1 MCIAILLCFCGK
13 LFIKLTKPL
22 TNCFRQLIIQ
32 YPQMSSDIQLLFVFC
47 FFLSCVSFLII
58 LATYCWYNFIKLSLL
73 FLLNTDREAMSSSMH
88 YPSTP
93 WMQNH
98 SIYLLSNFH
107 HMFAIPWLQNRFYT
121 SYNEYGLFMA
131 YLHGR
136 CRVKQTS
143 NHKK

>member
-1 MCIAILLCFCGK
+1 MYIKAWNAGKILLPMVGKDILLHIFFSLLLQAYFFLYTYDLNIKHIFLNPIIHSNINSMCIAILLCFCDK

-73 FLLNTDREAMSSSMH
+73 FL
-88 YPSTP
+88 
-93 WMQNH
+93 
-98 SIYLLSNFH
+98 FK
-107 HMFAIPWLQNRFYT
+107 
-121 SYNEYGLFMA
+121 LFF
-131 YLHGR
+131 
-136 CRVKQTS
+136 
-143 NHKK
+143 